1 MGLEFKTTTKPKK
14 RFRLLVILVAIA
26 AIPSQLAVAD
36 VGHGDPRGVGYSAQS
51 MLSVGPAR

>member
-1 MGLEFKTTTKPKK
+1 MGLDFKTTTKPKK

-26 AIPSQLAVAD
+26 AIPSQLAAAD

-51 MLSVGPAR
+51 MLSVVAAR